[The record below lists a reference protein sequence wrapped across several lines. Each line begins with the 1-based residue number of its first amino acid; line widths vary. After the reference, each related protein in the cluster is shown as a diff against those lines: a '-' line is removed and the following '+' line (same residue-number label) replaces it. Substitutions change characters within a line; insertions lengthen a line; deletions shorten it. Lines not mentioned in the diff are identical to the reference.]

1 MPLGSGTHKDG
12 AVYYVDLAITGLSFG
27 CMYAMMA
34 VGLTLVYGLLRIL
47 HIAHAAVFAL
57 GAYIVVIVANAGDS
71 IALGFLAAI
80 VLTPLFGMAIY
91 RLLYEPLL
99 SYRPDV
105 PMIASVG
112 LLVLMQDAFRIL
124 FGEQG
129 ITFRHNIYAF
139 KIFDI
144 GGVRINA
151 VQIAI
156 VVCAIII
163 FAGLHLF
170 TTRTRVGIGW
180 RATVSRPKIATSFG
194 VDAVRVRYLN
204 FAIGSALAALAG
216 GLVGLLDNLVD
227 PGIGYVV
234 SYKALAIIVLGGLGS
249 VRGTLIASLIL
260 GVVESYGTIF
270 IGSWLNRDAIAFL
283 ALIALLMVRPQ
294 GYRSARYMSAYE
306 ISVVSVIGL
315 NVVLAV
321 SLNIISGFC
330 GQISLGHGA
339 FYGVGAYAAALDEL
353 SLGLMPK
360 MVDLCL
366 DVLVKLKAEGLGLL
380 LVEQNTS
387 LALDVA
393 DRIGILSSG
402 QQVFEGTVEEAR
414 AANSLFTTFLGNA
427 KVHSQR

>member
-1 MPLGSGTHKDG
+1 
-12 AVYYVDLAITGLSFG
+12 VYYIDLAVTGISFG
-27 CMYAMMA
+27 CMYAMMS

-47 HIAHAAVFAL
+47 HVAHAAVFAL
-57 GAYIVVIVANAGDS
+57 GAYITVIVANATGS
-71 IALGFLAAI
+71 VGLGFAAAI
-80 VLTPLFGMAIY
+80 LATPLFGMAIY

-99 SYRPDV
+99 KYRPDV

-294 GYRSARYMSAYE
+294 GFTGAR
-306 ISVVSVIGL
+306 V
-315 NVVLAV
+315 
-321 SLNIISGFC
+321 
-330 GQISLGHGA
+330 
-339 FYGVGAYAAALDEL
+339 
-353 SLGLMPK
+353 
-360 MVDLCL
+360 
-366 DVLVKLKAEGLGLL
+366 
-380 LVEQNTS
+380 T
-387 LALDVA
+387 
-393 DRIGILSSG
+393 
-402 QQVFEGTVEEAR
+402 
-414 AANSLFTTFLGNA
+414 
-427 KVHSQR
+427 